1 MMMLYLRKTL
11 SFSGLRC
18 VAVVLLVLPCLQV
31 HAVAPSDWTGDAFY
45 LRADGG
51 VHFLDLPES
60 SPFVRTNGREEVVGF
75 LEHYDAEFRSGS
87 RAQLTVGRNYHA
99 LGKDLFTEFSGFL
112 SSYSS
117 THTNHYSEDAAPW
130 TEVRTQFEN
139 QYCPQGTELGAC
151 ITAETEQHL
160 VSLIKNDPH
169 VRSVGW
175 IGRIDGGE
183 IPFGTPNFAWGD
195 PIRIRTERKVDY
207 HGLGLVTGTLFSQ
220 TGQARFRLYA
230 GPGFRRLEQE
240 SETFAYES
248 NRDPEV
254 NSLTLEEDLKASYY
268 GADLGGRIEVPF
280 RQHWQLMV
288 DGKLGLFY
296 LDSEYE
302 GSQRTLLTSAD
313 PALDELTQWDDDDS
327 NVAVTLGVET
337 SLSVNLFENL
347 VLRLAVGGE
356 YLSRAP
362 VMRYARHGESLAS
375 GQPHSAARIAYSDA
389 FGYFGTISLGIDLR
403 QGAQR
408 R

>member
-1 MMMLYLRKTL
+1 MMMPYLKKTL

-18 VAVVLLVLPCLQV
+18 VAVILLALPCSQV
-31 HAVAPSDWTGDAFY
+31 HAASSSDSTGDTFY

-60 SPFVRTNGREEVVGF
+60 SPFVMTNGREEVVGF
-75 LEHYDAEFRSGS
+75 LDHYDAEFRSGS

-99 LGKDLFTEFSGFL
+99 FGKDLFTELSGFL
-112 SSYSS
+112 TSYNS
-117 THTNHYSEDAAPW
+117 THTNEYREDAEAW
-130 TEVRTQFEN
+130 TKVRIQFEN
-139 QYCPQGTELGAC
+139 QFCPQGTELGAC
-151 ITAETEQHL
+151 ITAETEPHL

-175 IGRIDGGE
+175 VGRIDGGE
-183 IPFGTPNFAWGD
+183 IPFGAPNFAWGD
-195 PIRIRTERKVDY
+195 PIRIRTKRKVDY

-220 TGQARFRLYA
+220 TGQSRSMLYA
-230 GPGFRRLEQE
+230 GPSFRRLEQE

-248 NRDPEV
+248 NRDPKV

-280 RQHWQLMV
+280 RQRWHLMI

-302 GSQRTLLTSAD
+302 GSQRTLLTSAE
-313 PALDELTQWDDDDS
+313 PALDELTDWDDDDS
-327 NVAVTLGVET
+327 KVTATLGVET
-337 SLSVNLFENL
+337 SLSVNLFEYL
-347 VLRLAVGGE
+347 VLRLTAGGE

-375 GQPHSAARIAYSDA
+375 GQPHSAARITYSDA
-389 FGYFGTISLGIDLR
+389 FGYFGTISLVIDLR
-403 QGAQR
+403 QPAQR